1 MSATVEQPGR
11 ADASRLGPYRIV
23 SEVGR
28 GGMGVVYLALDPQGR
43 AVALKVLHHHVAS
56 DPAARQRLAREVSHL
71 SRVAHPG
78 VARIVDADVE
88 GPRPYVVTR
97 YVPGQTLDRY
107 VADRG
112 PLRGDALLALARD
125 LSEALSAIHVAGV
138 VHRDLKPGNVLMD
151 EDRAII
157 IDFGIAF
164 GEADARLTVT
174 GLVMGTPGFLAPEI
188 LDGGPV
194 TAATDWW
201 AWAATLAFAACGRV
215 PFGESPLPAVL
226 ARIRAGE
233 CDLSG
238 VDARLAPLLAAAL
251 APDPMRRPGRPVIL
265 AALERYASGDDVTA
279 ALPAAPHTAV
289 LPRVSS
295 APPGPGQFGPWT
307 APPAPPAPLPTNAPE
322 PAPYAHFHEPPPPS
336 VDVQSQGDSR
346 GARGEPGR
354 QPSRPDAFPTARA
367 WAPPPSAW
375 PAGHPGHV
383 AAPAAE
389 LPAQAGPA
397 PRRTGTV
404 LALGVLLAAVA
415 AVAPPL
421 FIGAGLVW
429 SWLAR
434 TVDRTARGLW
444 IRRGER
450 GVRRGDWLSAVMRSP
465 AHAVGAAVAAVLY
478 GLLPV
483 FVTVAVLGG
492 VAGAATLGM
501 GPPRGA
507 SAASSLFVAAFLGSF
522 VAWWGPRGGPLR
534 RGTRLVVRAVAPGRV
549 GTLAAVAVL
558 LVAATTLG
566 LVSQSSGFHPQWWP
580 LTSNPFG
587 WSASPW

>member
-97 YVPGQTLDRY
+97 YVPGRTLDQY

-164 GEADARLTVT
+164 GETDARLTVT

-215 PFGESPLPAVL
+215 PFGESPLAAVL
-226 ARIRAGE
+226 TRIRAGE

-238 VDARLAPLLAAAL
+238 VDVRLAPLLAAAL
-251 APDPMRRPGRPVIL
+251 APDPMRRPDRPVIL
-265 AALERYASGDDVTA
+265 AALERYAAGDDVTA
-279 ALPAAPHTAV
+279 ALPAAPHTTV
-289 LPRVSS
+289 LPRLPVP
-295 APPGPGQFGPWT
+295 APAPGP
-307 APPAPPAPLPTNAPE
+307 
-322 PAPYAHFHEPPPPS
+322 YARFHEASPPF
-336 VDVQSQGDSR
+336 VDGRSQGGSS
-346 GARGEPGR
+346 GAHGAPGPHTS
-354 QPSRPDAFPTARA
+354 QPDAVTTARA
-367 WAPPPSAW
+367 WAPPT
-375 PAGHPGHV
+375 GVGPGAYPGPV
-383 AAPAAE
+383 AAPAAGP
-389 LPAQAGPA
+389 PAPA
-397 PRRTGTV
+397 APAASASTPRRTGTV
-404 LALGVLLAAVA
+404 LALGVAFAAIA
-415 AVAPPL
+415 AVAPPV
-421 FIGAGLVW
+421 FVGAGLVW

-444 IRRGER
+444 MRRGER
-450 GVRRGDWLSAVMRSP
+450 GVRRGDRLSAAMWSP
-465 AHAVGAAVAAVLY
+465 VHAVGAAVAAMLY
-478 GLLPV
+478 GLLPL
-483 FVTVAVLGG
+483 FVAVAVLGG
-492 VAGAATLGM
+492 VAGLGTLGM

-522 VAWWGPRGGPLR
+522 VAWWGPRGGSLR

-549 GTLAAVAVL
+549 GALAAAAVL
-558 LVAATTLG
+558 LVAATALG

-580 LTSNPFG
+580 LGGNPFG
-587 WSASPW
+587 WAAVPW

>member
-28 GGMGVVYLALDPQGR
+28 GGMGVVYLALDPRGR

-88 GPRPYVVTR
+88 GSRPYVVTR
-97 YVPGQTLDRY
+97 YVPGRSLDQY

-151 EDRAII
+151 DDRAII

-215 PFGESPLPAVL
+215 PFGESPLAAVL

-251 APDPMRRPGRPVIL
+251 APDPMRRPDRPVIL
-265 AALERYASGDDVTA
+265 AALERYAAGDDVTA

-289 LPRVSS
+289 LPRM
-295 APPGPGQFGPWT
+295 PGP
-307 APPAPPAPLPTNAPE
+307 APAPG
-322 PAPYAHFHEPPPPS
+322 PYARFHEASPPS
-336 VDVQSQGDSR
+336 VDVRSQGGSSE
-346 GARGEPGR
+346 AQYAPGLH
-354 QPSRPDAFPTARA
+354 PSQSDAGTTARA
-367 WAPPPSAW
+367 WAPPP
-375 PAGHPGHV
+375 GVGPGAYPRHV
-383 AAPAAE
+383 AAPAAA
-389 LPAQAGPA
+389 PAAPVA
-397 PRRTGTV
+397 PTASTPRRTGTV
-404 LALGVLLAAVA
+404 LALGVLFAAIA
-415 AVAPPL
+415 AVAPPV
-421 FIGAGLVW
+421 FVGAGLVW

-450 GVRRGDWLSAVMRSP
+450 GIRRGDRLSAAMWSP
-465 AHAVGAAVAAVLY
+465 VHAVGAAVAAVLY
-478 GLLPV
+478 GLLPL
-483 FVTVAVLGG
+483 FVAVAVLGG
-492 VAGAATLGM
+492 VAGLGTLGM

-522 VAWWGPRGGPLR
+522 VAWWGPRGGSLR
-534 RGTRLVVRAVAPGRV
+534 RGTRLVVRAVAPGQV
-549 GTLAAVAVL
+549 GALAAATVL
-558 LVAATTLG
+558 LVAATALG

-580 LTSNPFG
+580 LTGNPFG
-587 WSASPW
+587 WAAAPW